1 MEWQVFPGEWH
12 LDVGVLAL
20 ALALDL
26 AFRELP
32 GWLHPVVWMG
42 RLASWLEH
50 LGPSAGGKASAFGWG
65 AAMALLVPAAF
76 GGLAWLAAVGLR
88 ELGPIP
94 YLLGGAVLLST
105 TFAVSGLG
113 RAARC
118 VQTAM
123 NEGSMDQARQQLRSL
138 VSRDS
143 SSLGPSLVSA
153 AAIESVAENTTDSYI
168 GPWLAFAVFG
178 LAGAFAYRSVN
189 TLDSMIGYRGRYEYL
204 GKASAKLDDVMNLV
218 PARISAGLMLAA
230 GALFR
235 LHVGLGW
242 RWAWH
247 GRRLT
252 DSPNAGWTIGAM
264 AGLLGVTLKKKG
276 HYRIGEGM
284 KGPRPCHIGASVR
297 LAYTVAAMGMLTA
310 TAALALRGLLAG

>member
-26 AFRELP
+26 ALRELP
-32 GWLHPVVWMG
+32 GWAHPVVWMG
-42 RLASWLEH
+42 RLASWLER
-50 LGPSAGGKASAFGWG
+50 LGPSGGEKASAFCWG
-65 AAMALLVPAAF
+65 AGMALLVPAAF
-76 GGLAWLAAVGLR
+76 GGLAWLAAAGLR

-94 YLLGGAVLLST
+94 YLLGGAVLLSS
-105 TFAVSGLG
+105 TFAVSGLA

-123 NEGSMDQARQQLRSL
+123 SEGGTDQARRQLRSL
-138 VSRDS
+138 VSRDA

-168 GPWLAFAVFG
+168 GPWLAFVIFG
-178 LAGAFAYRSVN
+178 LPGAFAYRSLN
-189 TLDSMIGYRGRYEYL
+189 TLDSMIGYRGQYEYL
-204 GKASAKLDDVMNLV
+204 GKASAKLDDFMNLV
-218 PARISAGLMLAA
+218 PARLSAGLMLVA
-230 GALFR
+230 GVLNR
-235 LHVGLGW
+235 LPVSLGW
-242 RWAWH
+242 RWAWS

-252 DSPNAGWTIGAM
+252 ESPNAGWTIGAM
-264 AGLLGVTLKKKG
+264 SGLLGVVLEKEG

-284 KGPRPCHIGASVR
+284 KEPSPWHIGVSVR

-310 TAALALRGLLAG
+310 MGALALRGLLAG